1 MNTTFANTARTTA
14 LDDHALAMIA
24 GGTVTPQQV
33 INQVIAGLPFGG
45 EANRFGPC
53 PNPDAFPI
61 GPCPNPDAFPVP
73 APNPDANG

>member
-1 MNTTFANTARTTA
+1 MATLFTTA

-24 GGTVTPQQV
+24 GGTAISQV
-33 INQVIAGLPFGG
+33 IIPDLMNH
-45 EANRFGPC
+45 GPDQ
-53 PNPDAFPI
+53 PQIF